1 MAKELE
7 QIGAHILAIKDMA
20 GLCKPYAAQRCW
32 SRTLETGNRHS
43 HPLSHAR
50 HQRRAGR
57 RGAEGGRSGAGH
69 RRCGHGA
76 VLGPDLAAELEFA
89 GRGPALLANAT
100 PALGFEPLQQIADY
114 WAAVREFYTP
124 FETGM
129 LASTADVYRDEMPG
143 GQYTNLY
150 QQAKAI
156 GLVHRWRDIC
166 RVYAEVNQ
174 LFGDIVKVTPSSKAV
189 GDMALFMVTGDLT
202 VQDVLD
208 PNRELAFPES
218 VVDLMAG
225 RMGQPPGGFPPRC
238 KSASCGAASL

>member
-1 MAKELE
+1 
-7 QIGAHILAIKDMA
+7 
-20 GLCKPYAAQRCW
+20 
-32 SRTLETGNRHS
+32 
-43 HPLSHAR
+43 
-50 HQRRAGR
+50 
-57 RGAEGGRSGAGH
+57 
-69 RRCGHGA
+69 
-76 VLGPDLAAELEFA
+76 
-89 GRGPALLANAT
+89 
-100 PALGFEPLQQIADY
+100 
-114 WAAVREFYTP
+114 
-124 FETGM
+124 M

-156 GLVHRWRDIC
+156 GLVHRWRNIC

-202 VQDVLD
+202 VKDVLD

-225 RMGQPPGGFPPRC
+225 RMGFPPGGFPRGAKAQILRGGKPLTDQPGADTQAGRLC
-238 KSASCGAASL
+238 RRRSQGGKNPGRQADRARRDVVFHVPEGVRRVRGPAGNVRQYGRAANADFFSGPSRGKSSHSTSSLARR